1 LRRVCDRHGIVLVAD
16 EVQSGFGRTGKMWAL
31 EHEEVAADLVTVGKS
46 LGAGLPISGVVGRA
60 DILDSA
66 APGSIGGTYGGNPL
80 ACAAALAVFEIFEE
94 EKLVAA
100 AARVGETVRAR
111 FDGLRDRLGIVGDSR
126 GLGAMRAL
134 ELVEDKA
141 SRKPL
146 PAATVRAILD
156 ACVERGLVVIK
167 AGIHDNVI
175 RTLMP
180 LTIPD

>member
-1 LRRVCDRHGIVLVAD
+1 VV
-16 EVQSGFGRTGKMWAL
+16 
-31 EHEEVAADLVTVGKS
+31 ADLVTVGKS

-80 ACAAALAVFEIFEE
+80 ACAAALAVFEIFAGEH
-94 EKLVAA
+94 LVAA
-100 AARVGETVRAR
+100 GARIGETVRMR
-111 FDGLRDRLGIVGDSR
+111 FDALRDRLGIVGDSR

-134 ELVEDKA
+134 ELVEDKS

-156 ACVERGLVVIK
+156 DCIERGLVAIK

-180 LTIPD
+180 LTIPDADLEKGLGILDQVLTEWDRRPRG